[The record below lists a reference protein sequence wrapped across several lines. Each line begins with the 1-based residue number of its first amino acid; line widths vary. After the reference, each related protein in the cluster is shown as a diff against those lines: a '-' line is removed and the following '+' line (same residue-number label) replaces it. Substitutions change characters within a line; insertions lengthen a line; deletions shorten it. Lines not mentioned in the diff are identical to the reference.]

1 MISGAETAHLVPRP
15 TAIFL
20 EGRLPVLETKAVQS
34 LGLHD
39 GQVVRP
45 TVEVRGEQL
54 RLVLKGAGLE
64 RLLDLPAQ
72 PRMVPGESLPLR
84 VHLLPNGQA
93 QLRPLGPENTTGS
106 ASAHAAVA
114 AQTQQASAG
123 LSRLDRLAFRPP
135 GMDAFLQLMRPG
147 FLQVL
152 LQACPQPEA
161 SEWVQRLLRQRPS
174 MSQLTPEALRQA
186 VMRSG
191 LMTESLLA
199 RGLIPD
205 GGDTKLLLRQLQRSW
220 TQAPANVQALI
231 ENAIDDLESGQV
243 KAVQAGQ
250 GGVAPGVAA
259 EAAAGRE
266 LAFAFVLPFTDAD
279 PVSLRILRQR
289 RRPGEEAPPLVVH
302 LHSRSRDLGEIWLQ
316 TRLLQ
321 SQVDMTM
328 WAVREDVARRAD
340 LGRGDLAV
348 ALDDMGLQMTR
359 LVVIHGARTP
369 EATPDVP
376 PQAGSLVDFK
386 A

>member
-1 MISGAETAHLVPRP
+1 MISGAETAHLSTRP
-15 TAIFL
+15 PAIFL
-20 EGRLPVLETKAVQS
+20 EGRLPVLEAKAVQA

-45 TVEVRGEQL
+45 TVEARGEQL

-72 PRMVPGESLPLR
+72 PRLGPGESLALK
-84 VHLLPNGQA
+84 VQLLPNGQA
-93 QLRPLGPENTTGS
+93 QLRPLGPENTGN
-106 ASAHAAVA
+106 AAAHAAA
-114 AQTQQASAG
+114 TAQAQQALAG

-147 FLQVL
+147 FLQGL
-152 LQACPQPEA
+152 LQASPQPEA

-174 MSQLTPEALRQA
+174 MGQLTPEALRQA

-191 LMTESLLA
+191 FMTESLLA

-231 ENAIDDLESGQV
+231 ENAIDDLESAQV

-250 GGVAPGVAA
+250 GGLAPGMAA

-266 LAFAFVLPFTDAD
+266 LAFAFVLPFADAD

-340 LGRGDLAV
+340 QGRGELAV

-369 EATPDVP
+369 EAPPDAP